1 MPCVVVG
8 MLPNQRAGAR
18 IAIDRLGRDRRLA
31 LHLGDFMP
39 AIALSYRR
47 FLHVIL
53 SILAGLLAL
62 TALKERVLADQ
73 THTFVIPADEGYGVG
88 DCLGKD
94 QTCAQ
99 VVAAAWCESHG
110 LAGPLSYGRAEDMT
124 GTVANSPEPKIDPHA
139 FIVTCKD

>member
-1 MPCVVVG
+1 MRSTDWVAIEDWRFIWGISCRPSHSTT
-8 MLPNQRAGAR
+8 AG
-18 IAIDRLGRDRRLA
+18 
-31 LHLGDFMP
+31 
-39 AIALSYRR
+39 SSTS
-47 FLHVIL
+47 IL

-62 TALKERVLADQ
+62 TALKDRVLADQ
-73 THTFVIPADEGYGVG
+73 THTFVIPADEGYGAG

-124 GTVANSPEPKIDPHA
+124 GTVGTSPQPKIDPHA